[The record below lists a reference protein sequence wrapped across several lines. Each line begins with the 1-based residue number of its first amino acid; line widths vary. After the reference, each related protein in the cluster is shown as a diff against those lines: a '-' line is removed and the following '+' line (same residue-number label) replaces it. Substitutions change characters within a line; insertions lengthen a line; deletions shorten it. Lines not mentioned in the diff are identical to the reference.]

1 MLDFKETVYEK
12 AVLVGVI
19 TREQPADKIEEYLD
33 ELAFLTY
40 TAGGKVIKRFIQK
53 INVPNPK
60 TLIGSG
66 KMDEVRTCL
75 LYTSASPRDRTRSR
89 MPSSA

>member
-12 AVLVGVI
+12 AVLIGVI
-19 TREQPADKIEEYLD
+19 NREQPLEKVEEYLD

-40 TAGGKVIKRFIQK
+40 TAGGEVIKRFIQK
-53 INVPNPK
+53 VDIPNPK

-66 KMDEVRTCL
+66 KMEEVE
-75 LYTSASPRDRTRSR
+75 AFVE
-89 MPSSA
+89 